1 MRSADKLRMIEWLMI
16 AAALYAG
23 CIALRTL
30 GIEPQVQVVLWK
42 LANLTVA
49 AHVGYWMDRR
59 AFKRILATSHPHE
72 QIRRSIIMAA
82 AMLTVGMG
90 L

>member
-1 MRSADKLRMIEWLMI
+1 MRKTDKLRMIEWLLI

-59 AFKRILATSHPHE
+59 AFKRILVTSSGHE

>member
-1 MRSADKLRMIEWLMI
+1 MRKSDKFRMIEWLLI

-59 AFKRILATSHPHE
+59 AFTRILVTSSPHE
-72 QIRRSIIMAA
+72 QIRRAIVMSA